1 MLSHFADTLFNLK
14 PYFAPDLKKA
24 NFTYISTALLLLAG
38 LFSTHAQ
45 AQTGADTVG
54 IIQFS
59 GVVVTDENGFIQP
72 LPYVNIYVKSSRRGT
87 YSSNDGFFSLVGR
100 MGEIVVFSS
109 IGYEDVE
116 YIIPDTLTSDRYSVF
131 QIMTKDTI
139 LLPETVIYPWP
150 SREHFK
156 LEFLAMNVTS
166 GLEERI
172 NANLSEQAMAEM
184 IAFLPSD
191 GDENADFF
199 LREQAAS
206 YYYEGQIKPQ
216 NVFNAFAWAEFIK
229 ALKRG
234 DFKKKK

>member
-1 MLSHFADTLFNLK
+1 M
-14 PYFAPDLKKA
+14 KKA
-24 NFTYISTALLLLAG
+24 ILTYSSAIFLILAG
-38 LFSTHAQ
+38 VFSSDLQ
-45 AQTGADTVG
+45 AQTAGDTMDV
-54 IIQFS
+54 IQLS

-72 LPYVNIYVKSSRRGT
+72 LEYVNIYLKNTRRGT
-87 YSSNDGFFSLVGR
+87 YTSNDGFFSIVGR
-100 MGEIVVFSS
+100 VGEIVVFSS

-116 YIIPDTLTSDRYSVF
+116 YLIPDTLTTNRYSMF

-156 LEFLAMNVTS
+156 LEFLAMDITS

-172 NANLSEQAMAEM
+172 NANLSEQAMAQM

-191 GDENADFF
+191 GDENVDFF
-199 LREQAAS
+199 LREQASA

-229 ALKRG
+229 AVKRG

>member
-1 MLSHFADTLFNLK
+1 M
-14 PYFAPDLKKA
+14 
-24 NFTYISTALLLLAG
+24 LAG
-38 LFSTHAQ
+38 VLSMNAQ
-45 AQTGADTVG
+45 SRKAIDTVG

-100 MGEIVVFSS
+100 KGEVVVFSS
-109 IGYEDVE
+109 VGYEDVE
-116 YIIPDTLTSDRYSVF
+116 YVIPDTLTTTRYSVF

-172 NANLSEQAMAEM
+172 NANLSDQAMAEM
-184 IAFLPSD
+184 MAFLPAD

-229 ALKRG
+229 AMKRG

>member
-1 MLSHFADTLFNLK
+1 MRYSILK
-14 PYFAPDLKKA
+14 PYFAPDLKKGIL
-24 NFTYISTALLLLAG
+24 TYSTTIFLMFAG
-38 LFSTHAQ
+38 LFTVDIQ
-45 AQTGADTVG
+45 AQTASDTMG

-72 LPYVNIYVKSSRRGT
+72 LPYVNIYIKSSRRGT
-87 YSSNDGFFSLVGR
+87 FSNYDDGFFSLVGR
-100 MGEIVVFSS
+100 KGEIVVFSS
-109 IGYEDVE
+109 VGYEDVE
-116 YIIPDTLTSDRYSVF
+116 YLIPDTLTTDRYSVF

-166 GLEERI
+166 GLEERV
-172 NANLSEQAMAEM
+172 NANLSEQAIAEM
-184 IAFLPSD
+184 IAFLPAD
-191 GDENADFF
+191 GDENADFY

-216 NVFNAFAWAEFIK
+216 NVFNAVAWAEFIK